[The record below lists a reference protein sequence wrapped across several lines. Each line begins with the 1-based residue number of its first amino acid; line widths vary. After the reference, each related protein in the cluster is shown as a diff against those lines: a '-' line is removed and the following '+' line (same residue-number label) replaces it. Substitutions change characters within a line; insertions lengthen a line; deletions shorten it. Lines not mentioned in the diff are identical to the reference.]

1 MATSRNFKNNGFALS
16 VNELS
21 SVYNNTLRKVC
32 NMIEK
37 QGPIYS
43 TWIRFHIGHNKPIIF
58 DTSSTNNK
66 ENLIADLRMEKSG
79 NGIANTFTLT
89 VRYDPFNFG
98 QNTQDKIEA
107 LDDLLARAMIYDLG
121 DTDNLD
127 NLEDLHGYIQYGYN
141 YTEDANLVSPKYVM
155 MITDA
160 KSRVEWSSGITTYTF
175 EGCSFLAL
183 DCEFTADFDAVA
195 EEDNKGLIDYV
206 NETLYYYYGD
216 SAHKPS
222 HISSDETYGGS
233 FRYRI
238 VIPEKLF
245 EDQPT
250 FTADAV
256 TGISPWTYCKNL
268 LQGKMS
274 KSDAENETYK
284 DSATIIKPRYSM
296 FISDANQTI
305 YVNYVSPLND
315 KYIEKVDY
323 TFTWSTDLTTN
334 IVTSWNPQVDL
345 KQYLIQRATKARTF
359 SQNLTTYD
367 STVEVA
373 NTYETEVK
381 TDSTS
386 TKKQN
391 TKIPNYR
398 LPVSNP
404 LFSSKVDVSQLPDPS
419 EIRFQGPLYSN
430 SSKSTSTTN
439 TADVNTDST
448 GQEVVEGYKNDND
461 EINSEVYEMY
471 DAELETIGIPADPVL
486 LAEVKVVPR
495 ILESVSR
502 TAGYYIIQGC
512 TDEIDNRGRYTS
524 TLKLF
529 RMKNL

>member
-21 SVYNNTLRKVC
+21 SIYNNTLRKVC

-43 TWIRFHIGHNKPIIF
+43 TWIRFQIGHNKPIIF

-66 ENLIADLRMEKSG
+66 ENLIASLTMEKSG

-141 YTEDANLVSPKYVM
+141 YTEDANLVSPKYIM

-160 KSRVEWSSGITTYTF
+160 RSRVEWSSGITTYTF

-183 DCEFTADFDAVA
+183 DCEFTADFDAVS
-195 EEDNKGLIDYV
+195 EEDNKGLIDYI

-284 DSATIIKPRYSM
+284 DSATIVKPRYSM

-345 KQYLIQRATKARTF
+345 KQYLIQRASRARIN
-359 SQNLTTYD
+359 SQNLSTYD
-367 STVEVA
+367 DMLEMA
-373 NTYETEVK
+373 NDYENNVK
-381 TDSTS
+381 FNPETMEERSGGRVVMKEEYGGADITAFFNYNGPNETDREYLR
-386 TKKQN
+386 N
-391 TKIPNYR
+391 EAI
-398 LPVSNP
+398 
-404 LFSSKVDVSQLPDPS
+404 
-419 EIRFQGPLYSN
+419 
-430 SSKSTSTTN
+430 
-439 TADVNTDST
+439 
-448 GQEVVEGYKNDND
+448 EGYKKAAD

-486 LAEVKVVPR
+486 LAEVKVMPR

>member
-16 VNELS
+16 INELS

-43 TWIRFHIGHNKPIIF
+43 TWIRFQIGHNKPIIF

-66 ENLIADLRMEKSG
+66 ENLIASLTMEKSG

-160 KSRVEWSSGITTYTF
+160 RSRVEWSSGITTYTF

-183 DCEFTADFDAVA
+183 DCEFTADFDAVS
-195 EEDNKGLIDYV
+195 EEDNKGLIDYI

-274 KSDAENETYK
+274 KSDTESEKYK
-284 DSATIIKPRYSM
+284 DSATIVKPRYSM

-334 IVTSWNPQVDL
+334 IVTAWNPDVDL
-345 KQYLIQRATKARTF
+345 KQYLIQRASRARIN
-359 SQNLTTYD
+359 SQNLSTYD
-367 STVEVA
+367 DMLEMA
-373 NTYETEVK
+373 NDYENNVK
-381 TDSTS
+381 FNPETMEERSGGRVVMKEEYGGADITAFFNYNGPNETDREYLR
-386 TKKQN
+386 N
-391 TKIPNYR
+391 EAI
-398 LPVSNP
+398 
-404 LFSSKVDVSQLPDPS
+404 
-419 EIRFQGPLYSN
+419 
-430 SSKSTSTTN
+430 
-439 TADVNTDST
+439 
-448 GQEVVEGYKNDND
+448 EGYKKAAD

-486 LAEVKVVPR
+486 LAEVKVMPR

>member
-43 TWIRFHIGHNKPIIF
+43 TWIRFQIGHNKPIIF

-141 YTEDANLVSPKYVM
+141 YTEDANLVSPKYIM

-195 EEDNKGLIDYV
+195 EEDNKGLIDYI

-274 KSDAENETYK
+274 KSDAESETYK

-334 IVTSWNPQVDL
+334 IVTAWNPNVDL
-345 KQYLIQRATKARTF
+345 KQYLIQRASRARIN
-359 SQNLTTYD
+359 SQNLSTYD
-367 STVEVA
+367 DMLEMANDYENNVKFNPETMVEGSGGRVYMKEEYGGA
-373 NTYETEVK
+373 
-381 TDSTS
+381 
-386 TKKQN
+386 
-391 TKIPNYR
+391 
-398 LPVSNP
+398 
-404 LFSSKVDVSQLPDPS
+404 DVSAFFNYDGPS
-419 EIRFQGPLYSN
+419 E
-430 SSKSTSTTN
+430 
-439 TADVNTDST
+439 TDR
-448 GQEVVEGYKNDND
+448 EYLRNEAIEGYKEAAD
-461 EINSEVYEMY
+461 EVSSEVYEMY

-524 TLKLF
+524 ILKLF

>member
-43 TWIRFHIGHNKPIIF
+43 TWIRFQIGHNKPIIF

-160 KSRVEWSSGITTYTF
+160 RSRVEWSSGITTYTF

-268 LQGKMS
+268 LQGKMA

-305 YVNYVSPLND
+305 YVNYISPLND

-334 IVTSWNPQVDL
+334 IVTAWNPDVDL
-345 KQYLIQRATKARTF
+345 KQYLIQRASRARIN
-359 SQNLTTYD
+359 SQNL
-367 STVEVA
+367 S
-373 NTYETEVK
+373 TYEDMLEMANDYENNVK
-381 TDSTS
+381 FDPETMEERSGGRVVMKEEYGGADITAFF
-386 TKKQN
+386 N
-391 TKIPNYR
+391 YDGPN
-398 LPVSNP
+398 
-404 LFSSKVDVSQLPDPS
+404 
-419 EIRFQGPLYSN
+419 EIDREYLRN
-430 SSKSTSTTN
+430 E
-439 TADVNTDST
+439 AI
-448 GQEVVEGYKNDND
+448 EGYKEAAD
-461 EINSEVYEMY
+461 EISSEVYEMY

-486 LAEVKVVPR
+486 LAEVKVMPR

>member
-43 TWIRFHIGHNKPIIF
+43 TWIRFQIGHNKPIIF

-183 DCEFTADFDAVA
+183 DCEFIAVFDAVA
-195 EEDNKGLIDYV
+195 EEDNKGLIDYI

-268 LQGKMS
+268 LQGKMA
-274 KSDAENETYK
+274 KSDTENETYK

-334 IVTSWNPQVDL
+334 IVTAWNPNVDL
-345 KQYLIQRATKARTF
+345 KQYLIQRASRARIN
-359 SQNLTTYD
+359 SQNL
-367 STVEVA
+367 S
-373 NTYETEVK
+373 TYEDMLEMANDYENNVK
-381 TDSTS
+381 FDPETM
-386 TKKQN
+386 
-391 TKIPNYR
+391 IE
-398 LPVSNP
+398 
-404 LFSSKVDVSQLPDPS
+404 SSGGRVHMKEEYGGADVSA
-419 EIRFQGPLYSN
+419 FFNYNGPN
-430 SSKSTSTTN
+430 E
-439 TADVNTDST
+439 TDR
-448 GQEVVEGYKNDND
+448 EYLRNEAIEGYKEAAD
-461 EINSEVYEMY
+461 EISSEVYEMY

-512 TDEIDNRGRYTS
+512 TDEIDNRGRYIS

>member
-43 TWIRFHIGHNKPIIF
+43 TWIRFQIGHNKPIIF

-334 IVTSWNPQVDL
+334 IVTAWNPNVDL
-345 KQYLIQRATKARTF
+345 KQYLIQRASRARIN
-359 SQNLTTYD
+359 SQNLSTYD
-367 STVEVA
+367 DMLEMA
-373 NTYETEVK
+373 NDYENNVK
-381 TDSTS
+381 FDPETMIEGSGGKVHMKEEYGGADISAFF
-386 TKKQN
+386 N
-391 TKIPNYR
+391 YDGPN
-398 LPVSNP
+398 
-404 LFSSKVDVSQLPDPS
+404 
-419 EIRFQGPLYSN
+419 EIDREYLRN
-430 SSKSTSTTN
+430 E
-439 TADVNTDST
+439 AM
-448 GQEVVEGYKNDND
+448 EGYKEAADQL
-461 EINSEVYEMY
+461 NSEVYEMY

-486 LAEVKVVPR
+486 LAEVKVMPR

>member
-43 TWIRFHIGHNKPIIF
+43 TWIRFQIGHNKPIIF

-334 IVTSWNPQVDL
+334 IVTAWNPQVDL
-345 KQYLIQRATKARTF
+345 KQYLIQRASRARIN
-359 SQNLTTYD
+359 SQNLSTYD
-367 STVEVA
+367 DMLEMA
-373 NTYETEVK
+373 NDYENNVK
-381 TDSTS
+381 FNPETMIEGSGGKVHMKEEYGGADITAFFNYDGPNETDREYLR
-386 TKKQN
+386 N
-391 TKIPNYR
+391 EAI
-398 LPVSNP
+398 
-404 LFSSKVDVSQLPDPS
+404 
-419 EIRFQGPLYSN
+419 
-430 SSKSTSTTN
+430 
-439 TADVNTDST
+439 
-448 GQEVVEGYKNDND
+448 EGYKKAAD

-486 LAEVKVVPR
+486 LAEVKVMPR

>member
-43 TWIRFHIGHNKPIIF
+43 TWIRFQIGHNKPIIF

-141 YTEDANLVSPKYVM
+141 YTENTNLVSPKYVM

-195 EEDNKGLIDYV
+195 EEDNKGLIDYI

-216 SAHKPS
+216 STHKPS

-305 YVNYVSPLND
+305 YVNYISPLND

-334 IVTSWNPQVDL
+334 IVTAWNPNVDL
-345 KQYLIQRATKARTF
+345 KQYLIQRASRARIN
-359 SQNLTTYD
+359 SQNLSTYD
-367 STVEVA
+367 DMLEMANDYENNVKFDPETMIEGSGGKVHMKEEYGGADISAFFNYDGPNEVDREYLRNEA
-373 NTYETEVK
+373 
-381 TDSTS
+381 
-386 TKKQN
+386 
-391 TKIPNYR
+391 I
-398 LPVSNP
+398 
-404 LFSSKVDVSQLPDPS
+404 
-419 EIRFQGPLYSN
+419 
-430 SSKSTSTTN
+430 
-439 TADVNTDST
+439 
-448 GQEVVEGYKNDND
+448 EGYKEAAD
-461 EINSEVYEMY
+461 EISSEVYEMY

-486 LAEVKVVPR
+486 LAEVKVMPR

>member
-43 TWIRFHIGHNKPIIF
+43 TWIRFQIGHNKPIIF

-195 EEDNKGLIDYV
+195 EEDNKGLIDYI

-334 IVTSWNPQVDL
+334 IVTAWNPNVDL
-345 KQYLIQRATKARTF
+345 KQYLIQRASRARIN
-359 SQNLTTYD
+359 SQNLSTYD
-367 STVEVA
+367 DMLEMA
-373 NTYETEVK
+373 NDYENNVK
-381 TDSTS
+381 FDPETMIEGSGGKVHMKEEYGGADISAFF
-386 TKKQN
+386 N
-391 TKIPNYR
+391 YDGPN
-398 LPVSNP
+398 
-404 LFSSKVDVSQLPDPS
+404 
-419 EIRFQGPLYSN
+419 EIDREYLRN
-430 SSKSTSTTN
+430 E
-439 TADVNTDST
+439 AM
-448 GQEVVEGYKNDND
+448 EGYKEAADQL
-461 EINSEVYEMY
+461 NSEVYEMY

-486 LAEVKVVPR
+486 LAEVKVMPR

>member
-1 MATSRNFKNNGFALS
+1 MAISRNFKNNGFALS
-16 VNELS
+16 INELT
-21 SVYNNTLRKVC
+21 SVYNNTLKKVC

-43 TWIRFHIGHNKPIIF
+43 TWIRFQIGHNKPIIF
-58 DTSSTNNK
+58 DTSSTDNK
-66 ENLIADLRMEKSG
+66 QNLIASLTMEKSG

-89 VRYDPFNFG
+89 VRYDPFSYG

-121 DTDNLD
+121 DTDNLDNLD

-195 EEDNKGLIDYV
+195 EEDNKGLIDYI

-222 HISSDETYGGS
+222 HISSDDTYGGG
-233 FRYRI
+233 FKYRI

-256 TGISPWTYCKNL
+256 TGVSPWTYCKNL
-268 LQGKMS
+268 LQGKMA
-274 KSDAENETYK
+274 KSDSESEKYK
-284 DSATIIKPRYSM
+284 DIATVVKPRYSM

-305 YVNYVSPLND
+305 YVNYISPLND
-315 KYIEKVDY
+315 NYIEKVDY

-334 IVTSWNPQVDL
+334 IVTAWNPNVDL
-345 KQYLIQRATKARTF
+345 KQYLIQRASRDRIN
-359 SQNLTTYD
+359 SQNLSTYNNML
-367 STVEVA
+367 EMA
-373 NTYETEVK
+373 NDYENNNIKFDPNTMIEQSGGRVVMKEEYGGANITAFFNYDGPTEEDREYLRNEAMK
-381 TDSTS
+381 
-386 TKKQN
+386 
-391 TKIPNYR
+391 
-398 LPVSNP
+398 
-404 LFSSKVDVSQLPDPS
+404 
-419 EIRFQGPLYSN
+419 
-430 SSKSTSTTN
+430 
-439 TADVNTDST
+439 
-448 GQEVVEGYKNDND
+448 GYKNAVD
-461 EINSEVYEMY
+461 ELNSEVYEMY

-512 TDEIDNRGRYTS
+512 TDEIDTRGRYTS

>member
-1 MATSRNFKNNGFALS
+1 MVTSRNFKNNGFALS

-43 TWIRFHIGHNKPIIF
+43 TWIRFQIGHNKPIIF

-195 EEDNKGLIDYV
+195 EEDNKGLIDYI

-268 LQGKMS
+268 LQGKMA

-305 YVNYVSPLND
+305 YVNYISPLNN

-334 IVTSWNPQVDL
+334 IVTAWNPNVDL
-345 KQYLIQRATKARTF
+345 KQYLIQRASKARTF

-381 TDSTS
+381 TDNISKPFVGPVDTGES
-386 TKKQN
+386 SN
-391 TKIPNYR
+391 PAIPNYR
-398 LPVSNP
+398 KQNGNSLFPTNVS
-404 LFSSKVDVSQLPDPS
+404 LIQSGKVV
-419 EIRFQGPLYSN
+419 
-430 SSKSTSTTN
+430 STTN
-439 TADVNTDST
+439 TSTVNTKSVDNDNT
-448 GQEVVEGYKNDND
+448 GQEVIEGYKNNND
-461 EINSEVYEMY
+461 EISSEVYEMY

-486 LAEVKVVPR
+486 LAQVVVKPR

>member
-16 VNELS
+16 INELS

-43 TWIRFHIGHNKPIIF
+43 TWIRFQIGHNKPIIF

-66 ENLIADLRMEKSG
+66 ENLIASLTMEKSG

-160 KSRVEWSSGITTYTF
+160 RSRVEWSSGITTYTF

-183 DCEFTADFDAVA
+183 DCEFTADFDAVS
-195 EEDNKGLIDYV
+195 EEDNKGLIDYI

-274 KSDAENETYK
+274 KSDAESEKYK
-284 DSATIIKPRYSM
+284 DSATIVKPRYSM

-334 IVTSWNPQVDL
+334 IVTAWNPDVDL
-345 KQYLIQRATKARTF
+345 KQYLIQRASRARIN
-359 SQNLTTYD
+359 SQNLSTYD
-367 STVEVA
+367 DMLEMA
-373 NTYETEVK
+373 NDYENNVK
-381 TDSTS
+381 FNPETMEERSGGRVVMKEEYGGADITAFF
-386 TKKQN
+386 N
-391 TKIPNYR
+391 YNGPNEMDREYLR
-398 LPVSNP
+398 N
-404 LFSSKVDVSQLPDPS
+404 
-419 EIRFQGPLYSN
+419 EAI
-430 SSKSTSTTN
+430 
-439 TADVNTDST
+439 
-448 GQEVVEGYKNDND
+448 EGYKKAAD

-486 LAEVKVVPR
+486 LAQVKVMPR